1 MEPRPEIMRRI
12 LLALVIIMIMP
23 QMQVSADEIPFEFYL
38 DEEVI
43 IHPGETVSYR
53 IAWHNLVGAERHFQ
67 IELNQTHP
75 NLTTDGIPDE
85 WTRVA
90 SGRLGEF
97 NINITAAPNSDYETL
112 PFTLDITCQ
121 EVPEWSE
128 TFEIEALVSRWS
140 SLTFGANDG
149 SSFYVQQ
156 SVNTSLAVN
165 ISNSAGYDD
174 LVKIRMNTDSNW
186 QYGFVQDLNGDG
198 EVLLD
203 LSDGEEVF
211 INFWIIT
218 PSVQNGVPLA
228 GTGPTFHLE
237 AESNLDRRVSSWTF
251 ELEMQTFHNMTIDST
266 TQNLSLDPGDTG
278 RVEVS
283 IRNNGNIDTYLDA
296 YLRLDGITDDRI
308 EQNGWTIALFNAFEF
323 QILSPNESRVIE
335 IGFEA
340 PNKNID
346 ELSVELIVSP
356 QAFPQRTNSISV
368 SSIIEWERG
377 GNLSISGDLCTSVE
391 LNTTCQRMVRI
402 ENTGNYYEEFSLHLV
417 DKTGMEFD
425 IATGN
430 IGLSKGELSSDI
442 PLNLTPFIDADGYL
456 PASATLELH
465 RGDGLVIDSINIET
479 KTAPFVEWVWE
490 DTVSSVSNNKL
501 EVAVT
506 MRNEGNIVDGLVIR
520 MTSSYYTEM
529 SFIPPT
535 GSIYEEDVD
544 NIRSFE
550 IVNCGMGENFTFRAW
565 ASIPDDQ
572 GASDDFYLN
581 ITAHSRLA
589 EENPFTYSA
598 NSSFDAVEKTADDD
612 DSVVNSITSFFS
624 TAGSLIWAWKW
635 IVIAAALSGLM
646 INKSLRD
653 RQIRLEEAALLKPL
667 PKDDD
672 NSEDWM
678 AEFANKKQPVPE
690 PVQSPQV
697 SNEAFTGM
705 FKSVSG
711 ERKPSLEPVDSGL
724 VGAANTVL
732 DHHDSI
738 AVKSKLDDLVSG
750 IASGDINK
758 PHSANIA
765 LPDDIVPVTERTVA
779 KKKEVPDML
788 DLDDLDL

>member
-1 MEPRPEIMRRI
+1 MRRI

-23 QMQVSADEIPFEFYL
+23 QMQVSAEEVPFEFYI

-67 IELNQTHP
+67 IELNQSHP
-75 NLTTDGIPDE
+75 NLTTEGIPDE

-112 PFTLDITCQ
+112 PFSLDITCQ

-128 TFEIEALVSRWS
+128 TFEIDALVSRWS

-165 ISNSAGYDD
+165 ISNNAGFDD
-174 LVKIRMNTDSNW
+174 LVKIRMETNSNW
-186 QYGFVQDLNGDG
+186 EYGFVQDVNGDG

-203 LSDGEEVF
+203 LSNGEDIF

-218 PSVQNGVPLA
+218 PSVQNGAPLA

-266 TQNLSLDPGDTG
+266 TQNLSIDPGETG
-278 RVEVS
+278 RIEVA

-296 YLRLDGITDDRI
+296 YLQLDGVTDDRI
-308 EQNGWTIALFNAFEF
+308 EKDGWTVALFNAFEF
-323 QILSPNESRVIE
+323 QALEPNESRIIE
-335 IGFEA
+335 IGFDA

-346 ELSVELIVSP
+346 QLSVELIVSP
-356 QAFPQRTNSISV
+356 QAFPQRTNSVSV
-368 SSIIEWERG
+368 SSIIDWERG
-377 GNLSISGDLCTSVE
+377 GNLSVTGDMCMSVE
-391 LNTTCQRMVRI
+391 LNTTCQRMIQI
-402 ENTGNYYEEFSLHLV
+402 ENNGNYYEEYSLHLI
-417 DKTGMEFD
+417 DETGMNFEITPD
-425 IATGN
+425 I
-430 IGLSKGELSSDI
+430 IGLSKGETSSNI
-442 PLNLTPFIDADGYL
+442 PLNLTPFLNADGYL
-456 PASATLELH
+456 PASAKLELH
-465 RGDGLVIDSINIET
+465 RIDGLVIDSLLIES

-490 DTVSSVSNNKL
+490 ETVSSVSNSKL
-501 EVAVT
+501 EVAIT

-529 SFIPPT
+529 SFVPPT
-535 GSIYEEDVD
+535 GSVYEEDVE

-565 ASIPDDQ
+565 ANIPDDQ
-572 GASDDFYLN
+572 GSNDDFYLN

-598 NSSFDAVEKTADDD
+598 NSSFDAVEKTTEDE
-612 DSVVNSITSFFS
+612 STVVNSITTFFA
-624 TAGSLIWAWKW
+624 TAGSLVWAWKW
-635 IVIAAALSGLM
+635 IFIAAMLSGLM

-653 RQIRLEEAALLKPL
+653 RQIRMEEAALLKPL
-667 PKDDD
+667 PKSED
-672 NSEDWM
+672 NSGDWM
-678 AEFANKKQPVPE
+678 AEFATKKQPVPQ
-690 PVQSPQV
+690 PVESPQV

-705 FKSVSG
+705 FKAVSG
-711 ERKPSLEPVDSGL
+711 ETKPSLEPVDSGL

-732 DHHDSI
+732 DHHDSV
-738 AVKSKLDDLVSG
+738 ATRSKLDGLVSD
-750 IASGDINK
+750 IASGEINK
-758 PHSANIA
+758 PHMANVA

-779 KKKEVPDML
+779 RKKDVPEML